1 MFHNFTSA
9 IAYNSFFIVTCLI
22 MLQASKNI
30 NIFAEKESSIK
41 ETAPSKVESFL
52 MMLFDPN

>member
-1 MFHNFTSA
+1 
-9 IAYNSFFIVTCLI
+9 

-41 ETAPSKVESFL
+41 EAAPSKVESFL